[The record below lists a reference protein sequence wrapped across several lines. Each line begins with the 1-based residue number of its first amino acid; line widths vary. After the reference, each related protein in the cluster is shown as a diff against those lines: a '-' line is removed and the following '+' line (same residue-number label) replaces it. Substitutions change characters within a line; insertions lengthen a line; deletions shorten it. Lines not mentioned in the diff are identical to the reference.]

1 MYNFIVTITNNSYIN
16 MYVTLH
22 PKSLGQ
28 YLRKTDIES

>member
-1 MYNFIVTITNNSYIN
+1 MYNFIVTITNISYVN

-22 PKSLGQ
+22 PNNLGQ